1 MEMELFNVL
10 IKGVEVK
17 DINFC
22 KVFLTEKQAHDYIN
36 ETCLSKNWVQKSSMG
51 WNENN
56 TIDDVRVE
64 DIKGNTY
71 YFVIYRQF
79 LDLNNN

>member
-1 MEMELFNVL
+1 MEVFNVL

-22 KVFLTEKQAHDYIN
+22 EVFRTEQDVHKYID
-36 ETCLSKNWVQKSSMG
+36 ETCTKMNWDKKSRMG
-51 WNENN
+51 WNDDN

-64 DIKGNTY
+64 NEKGNTY
-71 YFVIYRQF
+71 YFVIYRQT
-79 LDLNNN
+79 L